1 MATKNENAVIVKV
14 LKEFIIEILKNNTE
28 RSYTKIHQD
37 ITSNK
42 ILSDARREHNAF
54 QQLILPVIR
63 L

>member
-42 ILSDARREHNAF
+42 ILSDVRREHNAF
-54 QQLILPVIR
+54 
-63 L
+63 